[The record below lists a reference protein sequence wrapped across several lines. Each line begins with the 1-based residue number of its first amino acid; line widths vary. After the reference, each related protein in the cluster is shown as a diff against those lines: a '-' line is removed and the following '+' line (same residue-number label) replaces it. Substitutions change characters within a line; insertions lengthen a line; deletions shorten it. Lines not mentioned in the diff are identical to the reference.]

1 MSNLGRL
8 TTMDMDSRLS
18 SEQNTYADIEAA
30 YRCLKVTYGVKE
42 DVILYGDV
50 LITAANSK
58 KPTGGSFS
66 QTTTWNVGHRE
77 ELLLH
82 STSQLGS
89 NWEFNS
95 REYNAIMANGAAV
108 FSSNSS
114 RFHVYD
120 IDTQFHGL
128 EEKVENPWLPSIVYF
143 GKCGQAMWG
152 TNSCHSFKDNDKKT

>member
-1 MSNLGRL
+1 MFILARPSSFIIITHTSRLCNKMSNLGRL
-8 TTMDMDSRLS
+8 TTVDMDSRLV

-30 YRCLKVTYGVKE
+30 YRSLKVTYGVKE

-50 LITAANSK
+50 LITAANSVQVLPK
-58 KPTGGSFS
+58 ILIGGSFS
-66 QTTTWNVGHRE
+66 QTTTRNVGLRE

-95 REYNAIMANGAAV
+95 HEYNAIMANGAAV

-114 RFHVYD
+114 VFTNAHFCLNCR
-120 IDTQFHGL
+120 IIKL
-128 EEKVENPWLPSIVYF
+128 
-143 GKCGQAMWG
+143 
-152 TNSCHSFKDNDKKT
+152 TNSHTS